1 MFSLLSKHFGR
12 VNQKFFGGVK
22 CHFCT
27 QLLLYFWQNNRFF
40 CLLVIFFTSKNLAS
54 FLVILVQVVQG
65 SQKSLYTGLTHHPGI
80 VQSWSL
86 RSENL
91 RGLGSQENSGCSSD
105 TTPTNWSCFDRIHI
119 WFVTNINPLSDGIQ
133 IKAVLIKTL
142 KMKLQ
147 SHVRGQNRGS
157 WVCPVHLDYF
167 QLADMCISRVFTW
180 F

>member
-1 MFSLLSKHFGR
+1 MTLICGLGQKNVFFHVFTFVQAFWEGQPKIFWGGQMSFLHLVVIVLLAKITG
-12 VNQKFFGGVK
+12 
-22 CHFCT
+22 
-27 QLLLYFWQNNRFF
+27 FF

-119 WFVTNINPLSDGIQ
+119 WFVTNIKQ
-133 IKAVLIKTL
+133 EQTL
-142 KMKLQ
+142 QLLTIATLGAYSFGLLQ
-147 SHVRGQNRGS
+147 S
-157 WVCPVHLDYF
+157 
-167 QLADMCISRVFTW
+167 
-180 F
+180 